1 MIDLEEGGVLIM
13 EKINEVPGQVS
24 FGRALKDFFIGYID
38 FKGRT
43 TRAGYWWMTLILM
56 IISFVPIIF
65 FVYVAIG
72 SAMSISGSANETDFL
87 ASTFESFIIPLFIM
101 AIIGISLFL
110 PSLAMAVRRY
120 RDAGLRGRGFLV
132 LWVISIASSCTETI
146 STLQQSGGS
155 AIFTFLTYAI
165 GILFFILTVLP
176 TNAVT
181 TKSDNGFILFF
192 LRAKE

>member
-1 MIDLEEGGVLIM
+1 
-13 EKINEVPGQVS
+13 
-24 FGRALKDFFIGYID
+24 
-38 FKGRT
+38 
-43 TRAGYWWMTLILM
+43 
-56 IISFVPIIF
+56 
-65 FVYVAIG
+65 
-72 SAMSISGSANETDFL
+72 SGSANETDFL

-132 LWVISIASSCTETI
+132 LWGISIASSCTETI
-146 STLQQSGGS
+146 STLQQSSGS

-165 GILFFILTVLP
+165 GLLFFILTVLP

>member
-1 MIDLEEGGVLIM
+1 MDDV
-13 EKINEVPGQVS
+13 N
-24 FGRALKDFFIGYID
+24 FNDYFICSNY
-38 FKGRT
+38 
-43 TRAGYWWMTLILM
+43 
-56 IISFVPIIF
+56 F

-72 SAMSISGSANETDFL
+72 SDMSISGSANETDFL

-132 LWVISIASSCTETI
+132 LWGISIASSCTETI

-165 GILFFILTVLP
+165 GLLFFILTVLP

>member
-1 MIDLEEGGVLIM
+1 MDDV
-13 EKINEVPGQVS
+13 N
-24 FGRALKDFFIGYID
+24 FNDYFICSNY
-38 FKGRT
+38 
-43 TRAGYWWMTLILM
+43 
-56 IISFVPIIF
+56 F

-72 SAMSISGSANETDFL
+72 SDMSISGSANETDVL

-132 LWVISIASSCTETI
+132 LWGISIASSCPETI
-146 STLQQSGGS
+146 SS

-165 GILFFILTVLP
+165 GLLFFILTVLP

>member
-1 MIDLEEGGVLIM
+1 
-13 EKINEVPGQVS
+13 
-24 FGRALKDFFIGYID
+24 
-38 FKGRT
+38 
-43 TRAGYWWMTLILM
+43 
-56 IISFVPIIF
+56 
-65 FVYVAIG
+65 
-72 SAMSISGSANETDFL
+72 
-87 ASTFESFIIPLFIM
+87 M

-132 LWVISIASSCTETI
+132 LWGIYIASSCTETI

-165 GILFFILTVLP
+165 GLLFFILTVLP

-192 LRAKE
+192 LREKE